1 MKVKLTKD
9 LLIKIIKEEVSKL
22 GAKDEPKDISSS
34 YNNIKELED
43 SLVDMLQG
51 SYQFMG
57 GWKGLETPEA
67 LKKRFTNFYLIDIDD
82 DPEPDAGIY
91 YTDWD
96 GSRKASAIVSD
107 ETSDGKSAVR
117 KLMKDFFT
125 KSGSWIEVSGAPANI
140 AIKKLGL
147 DFVSSEKEIRSLL
160 NKLPQEDIEFKGK
173 HPDPSVDYGDGWYTR
188 TIGDKRVTK
197 IIVGKPP

>member
-1 MKVKLTKD
+1 MLKISSSKLK
-9 LLIKIIKEEVSKL
+9 KIILEEMSKL
-22 GAKDEPKDISSS
+22 GIKNEPKDIKSSFS
-34 YNNIKELED
+34 SIKDLED
-43 SLVDMLQG
+43 SLVDMLQN

-67 LKKRFTNFYLIDIDD
+67 LKKRFTNFYLIDVDE

-91 YTDWD
+91 YTDWG
-96 GSRKASAIVSD
+96 GSKKASAIVSD
-107 ETSDGKSAVR
+107 ESQDGKAAVR
-117 KLMKDFFT
+117 KLMKDFFGNP
-125 KSGSWIEVSGAPANI
+125 GSWIEVSGAPANI

-147 DFVSSEKEIRSLL
+147 EYVSSEKEIRALL
-160 NKLPQEDIEFKGK
+160 KNLPQDDIEFRGK

-197 IIVGKPP
+197 IIVGSPP